1 MKETYL
7 ADRVKNDGPE
17 NNEKVWG
24 RMEWTILFGM
34 IAVAL
39 SVVIFMKTPRI
50 EYRVDYTVN
59 DLPGVTMECVPDS
72 ESSTQVTLR
81 LTNGTDRRHS
91 YGAAYSLQ
99 KLSGDQWYTMSYIR
113 ETGFIAIEY
122 YLEPGETVELTIN
135 WKSAHGKMDSGTYRI
150 VKSVGYQPEL
160 SYQRYRQYPLA
171 AEFTL

>member
-1 MKETYL
+1 MKEPCLDDT
-7 ADRVKNDGPE
+7 VTGKGPE
-17 NNEKVWG
+17 KNPKVWG

-39 SVVIFMKTPRI
+39 SVVIFLKTPRI
-50 EYRVDYTVN
+50 EYRVDYAVN

-72 ESSTQVTLR
+72 ESSTQITL
-81 LTNGTDRRHS
+81 LLMNNTDRRHS

-99 KLSGDQWYTMSYIR
+99 KLSGNQWYTMSYIR
-113 ETGFIAIEY
+113 ETGFVAIEY
-122 YLEPGETVELTIN
+122 YLEPGEIVELTID

-160 SYQRYRQYPLA
+160 SYQRYRAYWLA